1 MGVLIGGWQLGV
13 GWGRWLGMKLIFFF
27 RGGRGLL
34 PDLGVVWLCA
44 VSVFVWSAGM
54 TGADLR
60 SGDRVVIAHRGA
72 SGYLPEHT
80 LVAKALAYG
89 MGADYLEQDVVLSR
103 DDVPVVLHDVHID
116 AVTDVARRY
125 PGRARGD
132 GRYYALDFDVEELKS
147 LSVTE
152 RFSPVTG
159 KVVFS
164 GRFPLEGGGFQIPT
178 LEEEIRF
185 IQGMNRSMGR
195 EVGIYPEI
203 KAPAWHRGQGRD
215 PSRVV
220 LEVLGRYGYRA
231 KDDPVIVQCF
241 EFKEVKRI
249 RGELGYRGRLVQ
261 LIGGGTGADGSDYG
275 WLTTP
280 EGLAAIAE
288 VADGIGPNLQHIL
301 TEGEGGEPEVGRL
314 VRDAH
319 AAGLVVHPYTVRAD
333 ALPGYADS
341 MEELLGVVFDRA
353 GVDGVFTDF
362 PDRAVKFLGEGRRGV
377 WGEP

>member
-1 MGVLIGGWQLGV
+1 M
-13 GWGRWLGMKLIFFF
+13 
-27 RGGRGLL
+27 L
-34 PDLGVVWLCA
+34 PDLGMVLLCA
-44 VSVFVWSAGM
+44 VGVCGWSSGM

-60 SGDRVVIAHRGA
+60 SGDRLVIAHRGA

-103 DDVPVVLHDVHID
+103 DNVPVVLHDVHID

-125 PGRARGD
+125 PGRARED
-132 GRYYALDFDVEELKS
+132 GRYYALDFDLAELKELRVS
-147 LSVTE
+147 E
-152 RFSPVTG
+152 RVDPATG
-159 KVVFS
+159 KVAFS
-164 GRFPLEGGGFQIPT
+164 GRFPLDGGGFQIPT

-185 IQGMNRSMGR
+185 IQGLNRSMGR
-195 EVGIYPEI
+195 GVGIYPEI
-203 KAPAWHRGQGRD
+203 KAPSWHRGQGRD

-220 LEVLGRYGYRA
+220 LEVLGRYGYRT

-241 EFKEVKRI
+241 EFTEVKRI

-261 LIGGGTGADGSDYG
+261 LIGGGVGADGSDYG

-288 VADGIGPNLQHIL
+288 VADGIGPNLQHIV
-301 TEGEGGEPEVGRL
+301 TEGEGGEVRVGRL
-314 VRDAH
+314 VGEAH

-341 MEELLGVVFDRA
+341 LEELLGVVFDRA

-362 PDRAVKFLGEGRRGV
+362 PDRVVRFLGEGRRGV
-377 WGEP
+377 QVKP